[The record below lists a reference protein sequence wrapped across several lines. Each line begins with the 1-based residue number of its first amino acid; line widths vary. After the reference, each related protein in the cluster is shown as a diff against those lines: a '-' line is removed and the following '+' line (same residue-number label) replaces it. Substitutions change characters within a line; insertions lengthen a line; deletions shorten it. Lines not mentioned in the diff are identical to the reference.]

1 MHSSKN
7 IAIFGTFALLGAMCV
22 IAGGCAD
29 RGLLDRSIGDS
40 ELPVDP
46 PASPYPTAIRNSNA
60 AAERQP
66 GVPAAMASVAASDPA
81 SSQIANQQ
89 QPVVQANQHARH
101 DHAPPLQTPLAVI
114 PPPLVRIQA
123 NRAANAPAANP
134 ANVPTTAN
142 VYQPQTLADLAPAT
156 NWTPPAMAHASI
168 SDLPEATLTLHHVA
182 ITAPSNKPAANA
194 VQLAAA
200 TTAISDQAAASG
212 SEEERRQRVERA
224 RVELLDALEVEI
236 KQRRLAGGNDPELSR
251 LEQQLRLA
259 YVSAGRLD
267 DAANGIESLDDT
279 QREAF
284 KNLMFGL
291 GVWLSP
297 DESQRVPLRSAKVL
311 HSLRDATNELASAG
325 KLEVKNL
332 AFCERVDHFGWFS
345 EFPRKEFQPKQQVI
359 LYAEVEN
366 FSAEHKGPTGFETE
380 LQGSYVILDSSGQE
394 VASRQLQLDKE
405 VCRNHR
411 RDYFLAYRIYMPDG
425 ISPGRYR
432 LELTVEDLKAR
443 GKYQG
448 RKLGEGVI
456 EFAVR

>member
-7 IAIFGTFALLGAMCV
+7 TAISHTFALFSAICV
-22 IAGGCAD
+22 IASGCAD
-29 RGLLDRSIGDS
+29 RGLLDRSLGDT
-40 ELPVDP
+40 ELPVDQ
-46 PASPYPTAIRNSNA
+46 PASPYPTAIRNSKA
-60 AAERQP
+60 AAERLP
-66 GVPAAMASVAASDPA
+66 GVPAAMASTAADEAAAP
-81 SSQIANQQ
+81 QLENQQ
-89 QPVVQANQHARH
+89 PINAQANQPAQREY
-101 DHAPPLQTPLAVI
+101 APPLQTPLAVI
-114 PPPLVRIQA
+114 PPQLVRVQA
-123 NRAANAPAANP
+123 NRAANTLATN
-134 ANVPTTAN
+134 TAN
-142 VYQPQTLADLAPAT
+142 VQTANVHQLQTLADLAPAS
-156 NWTPPAMAHASI
+156 NWTPPAMAQASI
-168 SDLPEATLTLHHVA
+168 SDLPETTLPTPTVPVA
-182 ITAPSNKPAANA
+182 VPSVKPTANA

-200 TTAISDQAAASG
+200 TSAITDQPVTG
-212 SEEERRQRVERA
+212 ISEEERRQRVERA
-224 RVELLDALEVEI
+224 RVELLDALETEI
-236 KQRRLAGGNDPELSR
+236 KQRRLAGGSDPELPR

-259 YVSAGRLD
+259 YVAAGRLD
-267 DAANGIESLDDT
+267 DASNDIESLDET

-332 AFCERVDHFGWFS
+332 AFCERVDHFGWYS

-366 FSAEHKGPTGFETE
+366 FSAEHKGPTGYETE
-380 LQGSYVILDSSGQE
+380 LQGSYVILDASGQE